1 MQIWIDREIVEY
13 LRKKATEVKGV
24 TVADLAEKA
33 IEEWI
38 DRIEIIEKLAK

>member
-1 MQIWIDREIVEY
+1 MVEY
-13 LRKKATEVKGV
+13 LRKKAIEVKGV
-24 TVADLAEKA
+24 TVADLVEKA